1 MSIVTEYPL
10 WFIVFCPGA
19 GLAYAWF
26 LYRGKSPDVKR
37 NLQRFLFAVRFI
49 VVSLLSFFLLNP
61 LIKSTSTFTERPII
75 VIAADNS
82 ASIVKNRDSIF
93 YKTVFVPKLRQMQEQ
108 LADKYELH
116 FFRFSSDVEDDTA
129 LTFKG
134 KETNISA
141 VIAAVRNNYEGK
153 NLGALVLAT
162 DGLYNT
168 GSNPVFEA
176 GKDAFPVYT
185 IALGDTLLQKDALVK
200 KVSHNQTAYIGNQ
213 FPVEVQVQASDLK
226 NRLATVSVTQ
236 AGKKLAEQTLKYTS
250 ANHTALLN
258 FLLTADKA
266 GLQRY
271 EVHVSV
277 ADGEQNKS
285 NNHSSFVVDVIDK
298 REKILLLANAAHPDI
313 SALKLAIEGNQSYE
327 VEVQLA
333 EAFNGSLKPYSLAI
347 LHSIDRKSPIAKRLQ
362 SEIMTHKTSVWQFS
376 RTDFWAFPA
385 MNLSNASLRSNEAE
399 PVLNPGFALFAISNE
414 LKNYIRELPAV
425 NCPLA
430 SYRVATGASALLYQQ
445 IGQVKTE
452 NPILVFSD
460 ENGQKTALFCGD
472 GLWRWRLRDYA
483 EHENTNVFDELVQKT
498 VQYLSVKADRS
509 FFRVYA
515 RRLLNENESVEFDAE
530 AFNPSYE
537 LITEPDV
544 SMVITD
550 EAKKQYTYTFSKG
563 TTGYHLNAGNFP
575 PGNYTYRAQVKINNQ
590 VFEQRGEFTVKQ
602 LLAEYTGLVADHG
615 LLFNLGVKSGG
626 AMFYPGQLE
635 QLQKRLL
642 ENENIKTVVHEQR
655 QVNDLIN
662 LRYWFFILLVFLS
675 VEWFLRKYNGLS

>member
-10 WFIVFCPGA
+10 WFIVFCLCA
-19 GLAYAWF
+19 GLLYAWL
-26 LYRGKSPDVKR
+26 LYRGKSDFNR
-37 NLQRFLFAVRFI
+37 NLRYFLFGLRFL
-49 VVSLLSFFLLNP
+49 VVAFLSFFLLNP
-61 LIKSTSTFTERPII
+61 LIKSTSTFTERPLI

-82 ASIVKNRDSIF
+82 ASIARNRDSAF
-93 YKTVFVPKLRQMQEQ
+93 YKTVFVPKLKAMQEE
-108 LADKYELH
+108 LAAKYEV
-116 FFRFSSDVEDDTA
+116 RFLRFAAGVDDDTA

-141 VIAAVRNNYEGK
+141 VIAAVKNNYEGK

-168 GSNPVFEA
+168 GSNPLFEA
-176 GKDAFPVYT
+176 GKIAFPIYT
-185 IALGDTLLQKDALVK
+185 VALGDTLLQKDALVK

-226 NRLATVSVTQ
+226 DRVATVSITQ
-236 AGKKLAEQTLKYTS
+236 AGRKLAEQTLKYTS
-250 ANHTALLN
+250 QNHTALLN
-258 FLLTADKA
+258 FLLAADKA

-277 ADGEQNKS
+277 AEGEVNKT
-285 NNHSSFVVDVIDK
+285 NNHTSFVVDVIDK
-298 REKILLLANAAHPDI
+298 REKILLLANAPHPDI
-313 SALKLAIEGNQSYE
+313 SAIKLTIEGNQSYE
-327 VEVQLA
+327 VEVKLA
-333 EAFNGSLKPYSLAI
+333 DAFNGSLKPYSLAI
-347 LHSIDRKSPIAKRLQ
+347 LHGIDRKSPLAKRLQ
-362 SEIMTHKTSVWQFS
+362 ADIMTHKTSVWQFS
-376 RTDFWAFPA
+376 RTDYWAFPA
-385 MNLSNASLRSNEAE
+385 LNLSNASPRSNEAE
-399 PVLNPGFALFAISNE
+399 PVLNTGFALFAISNE

-430 SYRVATGASALLYQQ
+430 SYKVATGASALLYQQ

-452 NPILVFSD
+452 NPVLIFSD

-483 EHENTNVFDELVQKT
+483 DHENTDIFDELVQKT

-509 FFRVYA
+509 FFRIYS
-515 RRLLNENESVEFDAE
+515 RRVLSENEAVEFDAE

-563 TTGYHLNAGNFP
+563 TAGYHLNAGNFP
-575 PGNYTYRAQVKINNQ
+575 PGNYTYHAQVKINNQ
-590 VFEQRGEFTVKQ
+590 VFGQRGEFTVKQ
-602 LLAEYTGLVADHG
+602 LLAEYTGLVADHA
-615 LLFNLGVKSGG
+615 LLYSLGARSGG
-626 AMFYPGQLE
+626 AMFYPARLT
-635 QLQKRLL
+635 QLQKLLL
-642 ENENIKTVVHEQR
+642 ENERIKTVVHEQR

-662 LRYWFFILLVFLS
+662 LRYWFFVLLVFLS
-675 VEWFLRKYNGLS
+675 LEWFLRKYNGLS